1 MTVRARARPRRVVLL
16 IATFLALASW
26 ARPSRGHPSA
36 ADLRWLDRVT
46 YGINA
51 ATVAELARVGRASF
65 LEAQLRPEDPKL
77 AKLPPPIEAQIA
89 GLEIQ
94 RTDVASLL
102 AEVTAEQKR
111 INALASPADKEQAK
125 KALNERANQL
135 AYEAARRHLL
145 RAIYAHDQLREQL
158 VWFWLNHFSVFAQ
171 KAQVRWTVADY
182 EEHAIRPHVLGHFRE
197 LVLATLTHPAMLQ
210 YLDNAQNA
218 RGHLNENYAR
228 ELLEL
233 HTLGVDAGY
242 TQADVQEL
250 ARILT
255 GAGLDRAGTA
265 PAAPVAPAPG
275 LVAPAVPLPPRHDGF
290 EFNPARHDPG
300 DKTLLD
306 HRIVGRGF
314 AEIEEAVDLITRHP
328 ACARFV
334 ARALAA
340 YFVADEPPP
349 SLVSGL
355 ARVFTRTDG
364 DLTQVMRALLGSRE
378 MAASIAASGVNGV
391 NNVKWKDPMHFV
403 VSAFRLAYD
412 QKPIVNA
419 HPVVNALAA
428 LGEPLY
434 GRPTPDGYPLGAAD
448 WVSSGQLARRFEIA
462 RSIASGNGGLFEPE
476 DGTPSTTTGF
486 PQLGSRLYFERIE
499 ATLSPTTRQAL
510 ERAASQQEWNTYLL
524 SSPEFN
530 QR

>member
-1 MTVRARARPRRVVLL
+1 VVLL
-16 IATFLALASW
+16 VATFLAAA
-26 ARPSRGHPSA
+26 ARGRPARGHPSA

-46 YGINA
+46 YGINT
-51 ATVAELARVGRASF
+51 ATVAELGRMGRAGF
-65 LEAQLRPEDPKL
+65 LEAQLRPDEL
-77 AKLPPPIEAQIA
+77 KLPGLPAAIEAQVA

-102 AEVTAEQKR
+102 AEVAAEQKR
-111 INALASPADKEQAK
+111 IKALASPAEKEQAK

-171 KAQVRWTVADY
+171 KAHVRWTVADY
-182 EEHAIRPHVLGHFRE
+182 EERAIRPHVLGHFRE

-218 RGHLNENYAR
+218 KGHLNENYAR

-233 HTLGVDAGY
+233 HTLGVDSGY
-242 TQADVQEL
+242 TQTDVQEL

-255 GAGLDRAGTA
+255 GAGVDEGGAT
-265 PAAPVAPAPG
+265 PPEVPG
-275 LVAPAVPLPPRHDGF
+275 LVPPLHPRHDGF
-290 EFNPARHDPG
+290 EFNPAHHDAG
-300 DKTLLD
+300 DKALLG
-306 HRIVGRGF
+306 HHIVGRGF
-314 AEIEEAVDLITRHP
+314 AELEEAVDIITRHP

-340 YFVADEPPP
+340 YFVADDPPP
-349 SLVSGL
+349 SLVNGL
-355 ARVFTRTDG
+355 ARIFTRTGG
-364 DLTQVMRALLGSRE
+364 DLTQMMRALLDSRE
-378 MAASIAASGVNGV
+378 MAASLGPIGGGVGGGRR
-391 NNVKWKDPMHFV
+391 WKDPMHFV

-448 WVSSGQLARRFEIA
+448 WTSSGQLARRFEIA
-462 RSIASGNGGLFEPE
+462 RTIASGNGGLFEPE

-486 PQLGSRLYFERIE
+486 PQLGSRLYFDLVE

>member
-1 MTVRARARPRRVVLL
+1 VVLLVASFLVAAAAAARARP
-16 IATFLALASW
+16 
-26 ARPSRGHPSA
+26 ARAHPSA

-51 ATVAELARVGRASF
+51 TSVAELGRVGRAGF

-77 AKLPPPIEAQIA
+77 VGAGPGAGLPPAIEAQIA

-94 RTDVASLL
+94 RADVASLL

-111 INALASPADKEQAK
+111 VNALTSPDEKEQAK

-218 RGHLNENYAR
+218 RGHLNENHAR

-242 TQADVQEL
+242 TQTDVQEL

-255 GAGLDRAGTA
+255 GVGLDRGG
-265 PAAPVAPAPG
+265 AAPPEN
-275 LVAPAVPLPPRHDGF
+275 HDGF

-300 DKTLLD
+300 DKTLLG
-306 HRIVGRGF
+306 HHIVGRGF
-314 AEIEEAVDLITRHP
+314 AEIEEAVDIITRHP
-328 ACARFV
+328 ACARFI

-349 SLVSGL
+349 SLVSSL
-355 ARVFTRTDG
+355 ARVFTRTGG
-364 DLTQVMRALLGSRE
+364 DLTQVMRALLDSRE
-378 MAASIAASGVNGV
+378 LAASFGAGAVGGVSPANDARAV
-391 NNVKWKDPMHFV
+391 NPVKWKDPMHFV

-462 RSIASGNGGLFEPE
+462 RTIASGNGGLFEPE

-486 PQLGSRLYFERIE
+486 PQLGSRLYFERVE

-530 QR
+530 RR